1 MNPDAA
7 SSYKS
12 EYAVVIRDYELIS
25 RMLRIAV
32 SSLLYPQTERAFFT
46 IALGGQV
53 CYFSTLPVDGIPHR
67 RIMKKLLKPLL
78 IGLAILSAAITVG
91 ILIYA
96 RLYLTPQMVENT
108 LNMEIQEQL
117 RRQVS
122 FREIEVGLFKGIILR
137 GVTVHKG
144 PSWEKDDLLTCDEI
158 AMSIGFLPLLLKK
171 LAIRSLVVTNP
182 RINLQSVSGRPVSL
196 YGNAKPSAMTRPA
209 LELLVLPGSVM
220 LSGGTVNWFDQTD
233 NIGMQLSNVSLE
245 ADSIS
250 YILPFDI
257 HASASFVGSDTP
269 DIQLKGRCFIPA
281 QNFSAELAVP
291 YIDFS
296 RFRAYL
302 AELDMPLYK
311 GVGSLNLTVKGSG
324 DKPVQIA
331 CKASVKDA
339 AFVLLPVQKSDD
351 EIGLDGLA
359 AAIEIQADYDQATD
373 AVAIKKIQGT
383 FLSSPFEGSATVR
396 SAGGESSQQ
405 FHLSADRFSL
415 DDLSAKLYYGPASPF
430 KGLRLTGLL
439 GIRMDM
445 GGKPGSALFPTITL
459 SLRANHIVYP
469 ALGSLQP
476 ELSGAITLD
485 SRAITVSDVR
495 IGTSA
500 IGLVLAGT
508 IANYLLWPPQVNLR
522 LVSSDFNYNQLFNG
536 SESQQGED
544 IGPFDFGSL
553 KFDGPIE
560 LGNVSFM
567 GLDLIGVAG
576 AYFFDKNRFSIRD
589 FTGGIQQGGSFNL
602 STSIDL
608 ALKGFDYSLA
618 LSLADVPVNN
628 VAELAGIDVSQFID
642 GSVTGKVSVGGR
654 GTKPATFADSLT
666 GDAAVRIKNC
676 RIKGFAMPEQLDRF
690 IKRGELNSLSFTD
703 ADLQLKL
710 RKAAIE
716 LSGAF
721 ISPKAELHPSGQVGF
736 NAELKMQAQLKLAT
750 DVFSRDTK
758 IADYLPREG
767 SWVVLPVMIKG
778 TLDTPSVTLTDEA
791 LRHIIQETLPRLFMD
806 MLEKSRQD
814 DAAGLESEDDR
825 P

>member
-1 MNPDAA
+1 
-7 SSYKS
+7 
-12 EYAVVIRDYELIS
+12 
-25 RMLRIAV
+25 
-32 SSLLYPQTERAFFT
+32 
-46 IALGGQV
+46 
-53 CYFSTLPVDGIPHR
+53 
-67 RIMKKLLKPLL
+67 MKKMLKPLL
-78 IGLAILSAAITVG
+78 ICLAILSAAIAAGV
-91 ILIYA
+91 LFYA
-96 RLYLTPQMVENT
+96 RLYLTPQVIENT
-108 LNMEIQEQL
+108 LKVEMQEQL
-117 RRQVS
+117 RRQAS

-144 PSWEKDDLLTCDEI
+144 PSLEKDDLFTCDEI

-171 LAIRSLVVTNP
+171 LAIRSIVVINP
-182 RINLQSVSGRPVSL
+182 RFNLQSAGGRPLNL
-196 YGNAKPSAMTRPA
+196 YGNAKPSAMTGTA

-220 LSGGTVNWFDQTD
+220 LSGGTINWFDQTG
-233 NIGMQLSNVSLE
+233 NVVMQLSNVRLD
-245 ADSIS
+245 AGSIS
-250 YILPFDI
+250 FILPFDI
-257 HASASFVGSDTP
+257 NASASFPDSDTP
-269 DIQLKGRCFIPA
+269 DIQLKGSCFIPA
-281 QNFSAELAVP
+281 QNFSAELAIP

-296 RFRAYL
+296 RFQAYL
-302 AELDMPLYK
+302 TAFDIPLYK

-331 CKASVKDA
+331 CKSSVKDA
-339 AFVLLPVQKSDD
+339 ALVLLPVQKADD

-383 FLSSPFEGSATVR
+383 FLSSPFEGSATIH
-396 SAGGESSQQ
+396 STGGESSQQ
-405 FHLSADRFSL
+405 FHLSADRLSL
-415 DDLSAKLYYGPASPF
+415 DDLSAKLYYGTASPF

-439 GIRMDM
+439 GLRMDM
-445 GGKPGSALFPTITL
+445 GVKPGSALFPTITL
-459 SLRANHIVYP
+459 NLHANHIVYP

-476 ELSGAITLD
+476 ELSGTITLD

-589 FTGGIQQGGSFNL
+589 FSGGIQEGGSFNL
-602 STSIDL
+602 ATSIDL

-618 LSLADVPVNN
+618 LSLADVPVNT
-628 VAELAGIDVSQFID
+628 VGELAGANLSQFIE

-666 GDAAVRIKNC
+666 GDAAFRIKNC

-690 IKRGELNSLSFTD
+690 IKRGELSLLSFTD

-710 RKAAIE
+710 RKSAVE

-721 ISPKAELHPSGQVGF
+721 ISPKAELHPSGQIGF

-767 SWVVLPVMIKG
+767 SWVVLPVVIKG
-778 TLDTPSVTLTDEA
+778 TLDNPSVTLTDEA
-791 LRHIIQETLPRLFMD
+791 LRHIMQETLPRLFMD

-825 P
+825 Q